1 MLFSEVLQYLPKVSF
16 DKTSESKYTH
26 TNTQKK
32 RSESVKR
39 ERERETETTMTETT
53 HNNNNNT
60 GPPLLRLAGLK
71 TSQLPAPTA
80 TAEDLRPFVTAL
92 LREAVPFID
101 TVAPKAADSHHHH
114 PSGATTPWKPKGVKT
129 LPESD
134 AKVEVTERV
143 VEVAATAGPGAGAG
157 AGGNEGG
164 GGAGAGGA
172 VQKDLWVCRR
182 SVHADSAARGSACW
196 AEFADCLRDRH
207 AETEEAF
214 TPGVVAHRAAVT
226 WAAAADLDLDLDPVE
241 VAGTAWGRFRL
252 ALVEM
257 KHRIPAPLR
266 PRVFPVVQLVASAVA
281 PGGDQGQGQG
291 QGQELDEF
299 VVVSVTVDDFA
310 QGGLRDRAVLSAD
323 KGVVVGAY
331 ASVERVRRLP
341 GPGSGGGGG
350 GGGGAG
356 GEATTTLESNS
367 TLSPSPSASPRT
379 RRGPAP

>member
-1 MLFSEVLQYLPKVSF
+1 
-16 DKTSESKYTH
+16 
-26 TNTQKK
+26 
-32 RSESVKR
+32 
-39 ERERETETTMTETT
+39 MTETT
-53 HNNNNNT
+53 HQNNNNNNNT

-80 TAEDLRPFVTAL
+80 TAEDLRPFITAL

-101 TVAPKAADSHHHH
+101 TVAPKAADSH
-114 PSGATTPWKPKGVKT
+114 PPGGATTPWKPKGVKT

-143 VEVAATAGPGAGAG
+143 VEVATAGS
-157 AGGNEGG
+157 EGG
-164 GGAGAGGA
+164 GGAGGAG
-172 VQKDLWVCRR
+172 QKDTWVCRR
-182 SVHADSAARGSACW
+182 SVHADSPARGSAGW

-226 WAAAADLDLDLDPVE
+226 WAAADPDQNLDPVE

-281 PGGDQGQGQG
+281 AGR
-291 QGQELDEF
+291 ELDEF

-341 GPGSGGGGG
+341 GSGG

-356 GEATTTLESNS
+356 QEIEWIMAT
-367 TLSPSPSASPRT
+367 ASDAKGVLPMWVQT
-379 RRGPAP
+379 RAVPGQVAKDVGMFLGWIAKERERGKGKEKGKGASGSVPAQAVETG